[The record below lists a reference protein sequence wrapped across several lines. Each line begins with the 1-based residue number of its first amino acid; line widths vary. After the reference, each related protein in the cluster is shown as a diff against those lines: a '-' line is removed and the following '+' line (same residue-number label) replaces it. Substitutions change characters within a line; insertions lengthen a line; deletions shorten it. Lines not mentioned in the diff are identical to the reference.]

1 MATRSSS
8 RQSKSQPTTSSP
20 SAASQLNPS
29 SNGKPIATAIV
40 GIGASAGGLE
50 AFTLLL
56 RHLSIETGMAYVL
69 IQHLDPQHKS
79 LLTEILARTT
89 QMPVT
94 EITDGIEIEP
104 NHIYIIPPNT
114 QTVFRN
120 GRLKLSPRE
129 KTKGIFH
136 PIDLFF
142 HSIAAECGSQAIGV
156 VLSGGD
162 GDGALGL
169 SAIKAAGGI
178 TFAQD
183 LPSSQ
188 FGGMPHS
195 AANTGQVDFILPP
208 AEIAKKLNQMSA
220 HSGSA
225 AGGTIVATASQPDPT
240 AEIDLDRLSE
250 RPLTPKLSPNTALA
264 DSAPAQLDPLDRIF
278 ELLQLQTGANFAGYK
293 HATLNR
299 RMQRRMH
306 QQQIGT
312 VADYLN
318 YLVAYPA
325 EVEAL
330 YRDFLIDVT
339 SFFRDPVAFQSLKD
353 NILPQ
358 IVRQQQ
364 VPKAPIR
371 VWVAGCAT
379 GEEVYSIAIC
389 LLEVLAELK
398 LPAQIQIFATDL
410 NELAIETARAGIYS
424 KAKVE
429 GVSAERLQQFFIPVA
444 GGYQIDR
451 AVRDL
456 CVFAKHNLCS
466 DPPFSRLDTIVCRNV
481 LIYFG
486 AKLQKKVMQTL
497 HYGLKPTGF
506 LMLGSSE
513 TTGSSADLFHAVE
526 FAEDTSAAK
535 QYKFYTK
542 KLVSLLPNLDF
553 TIGGEIRSYSP
564 LQPPIAPDDRT
575 ANIDLQQITDDI
587 VWKRYAPAGVT
598 IDSDLQILQFRGDTS
613 PYLSSAPG
621 KPSFSLLKMARVD
634 LRVELRAAIYQAKK
648 LNLPVSKSSLSE
660 LIKFEVIPVRV
671 PGLAERYFLI
681 LFEPLVE
688 ALPTSL
694 TADLDQANEAAG
706 LPEMTLTRKRAR
718 KTLVERENL
727 QLKHKL
733 ALTQEHLQTITE
745 EQEAIEQAARAT
757 QEEMLSSN
765 EEFQSTN
772 EELETAKEEIQ
783 AANEELSTVN
793 EELRNRN
800 LEATQA
806 NNDLLNILSSVRLPI
821 LIVDTDLRIGRF
833 TPMAERIFNLIP
845 TDLGRSFKDIRHNLN
860 IPDLDRSILQTIET
874 LTIYQQEIQD
884 RSGNWYQLEIR
895 PYQTHD
901 KIVAGATVVLIDI
914 NELKQRAQEIQVAR
928 DYANAIVETVWEPQL
943 VLDRELRI
951 VTVNHAFYE
960 MFEFTP
966 PQVAGQLLDKLE
978 NGQWQILGLRSWLE
992 DLFSH
997 ATQVEDFEVEHTFE
1011 RIGQRTLQL
1020 NARQI
1025 PAIGNDRLIL
1035 LAIVDITQRKHMD
1048 TERAQLFTLERTA
1061 RSTADA
1067 ANLAKDVF
1075 LSILSHE
1082 LRSPLSAMLGWSRL
1096 LRSGK
1101 LTPAQVEHGLEV
1113 IDRSASIQNQLIE
1126 DLLDISSIT
1135 NGKLRLDAE
1144 LIDLVPVIEAAID
1157 TVAISA
1163 TAKNIQIHTQL
1174 DPFPDRI
1181 LGDFGRLQQVMWNI
1195 LGNAIKFTDPGGKV
1209 TVRLSSVDRQ
1219 PTDTTRQSA
1228 GYAQIQVIDNG
1239 KGIDPEFLP
1248 HVFDRFLQADSSAQR
1263 NYAGLGL
1270 GLTIVRHIV
1279 ELHGGTI
1286 EVVSAVGSG
1295 STFTIRLPLS
1305 PRIAGESAP
1314 PAADAIDLGATT
1326 LVDASTLI
1334 GIHVLL
1340 VDDEEDVRTL
1350 IATILEQSGA
1360 TVTPVAAAPAA
1371 LQLLQAAPQKYAV
1384 LLSDIGMPGQDG
1396 WSFIRQ
1402 VRALSAA
1409 AGGQIPAA
1417 ALTAY
1422 ASSRER
1428 ALALQLGFQI
1438 HIAKPVE
1445 PDLLVA
1451 IVADLARD

>member
-1 MATRSSS
+1 MAARSNS
-8 RQSKSQPTTSSP
+8 RPSKSQPPASS
-20 SAASQLNPS
+20 SIAASQLNPS
-29 SNGKPIATAIV
+29 SGTAIV

-50 AFTLLL
+50 AFSQLL
-56 RHLSIETGMAYVL
+56 RPLSSETGMAYVL

-79 LLTEILARTT
+79 LLTQILARTT

-114 QTVFRN
+114 QTVFGN
-120 GRLKLSPRE
+120 GQLKLSPRE
-129 KTKGIFH
+129 KAKGVFH

-208 AEIAKKLNQMSA
+208 AEIAKKLNQISA
-220 HSGSA
+220 HSGS
-225 AGGTIVATASQPDPT
+225 IVVMASQPDRT
-240 AEIDLDRLSE
+240 AEIDLDRLSD
-250 RPLTPKLSPNTALA
+250 RPLAPKLSPHTAFA
-264 DSAPAQLDPLDRIF
+264 DSSPEPPDPLDRIF
-278 ELLQLQTGANFAGYK
+278 ELLQLQTGVDFTGYK

-306 QQQIGT
+306 QQQIST

-318 YLVAYPA
+318 YLVAYPT
-325 EVEAL
+325 EVDAL
-330 YRDFLIDVT
+330 YRDLLIDVT
-339 SFFRDPVAFQSLKD
+339 SFFRDPVAFQSLKAK
-353 NILPQ
+353 ILPQ

-364 VPKAPIR
+364 SPKAPIR

-429 GVSAERLQQFFIPVA
+429 SVSAERLQQFFIPVTD
-444 GGYQIDR
+444 GYQIDR

-466 DPPFSRLDTIVCRNV
+466 DPPFSRLDLIVCRNV

-497 HYGLKPTGF
+497 HYGLNPTGF

-513 TTGSSADLFHAVE
+513 TTGNSADLFHAVE
-526 FAEDTSAAK
+526 FAEDLSAAK
-535 QYKFYTK
+535 QYKIYTK

-553 TIGGEIRSYSP
+553 TIGGEMRSYSQQ
-564 LQPPIAPDDRT
+564 QPPTAPDDRT
-575 ANIDLQQITDDI
+575 AKIDLQQITDDI
-587 VWKRYAPAGVT
+587 VWKRYMPAGVT
-598 IDSDLQILQFRGDTS
+598 IDADLQILQFRGDTS

-648 LNLPVSKSSLSE
+648 LNLPVSKSSIGE
-660 LIKFEVIPVRV
+660 LVKFEVIPIRV
-671 PGLAERYFLI
+671 PGLAARYFLI

-706 LPEMTLTRKRAR
+706 LPEMALTRKRAR
-718 KTLVERENL
+718 KTAIERENL
-727 QLKHKL
+727 QLRHKL
-733 ALTQEHLQTITE
+733 ALTQEHLQTIAE

-821 LIVDTDLRIGRF
+821 LIVDTHLRIGRF

-845 TDLGRSFKDIRHNLN
+845 TDLGRSFQDIRHNLN

-884 RSGNWYQLEIR
+884 RSGNWYQLAIR

-901 KIVAGATVVLIDI
+901 KIVAGATIVLVEID
-914 NELKQRAQEIQVAR
+914 ELKQRAQEIQVAR
-928 DYANAIVETVWEPQL
+928 DYANAIVETVWEPL
-943 VLDRELRI
+943 IVLDRDLRI

-966 PQVAGQLLDKLE
+966 PQVVGRLLDELE
-978 NGQWQILGLRSWLE
+978 HGRWRILGLRSWLE
-992 DLFSH
+992 GLFYH
-997 ATQVEDFEVEHTFE
+997 ATQVEDFEVEHFEVAHTFE

-1025 PAIGNDRLIL
+1025 PAVGNSQLIL
-1035 LAIVDITQRKHMD
+1035 LAIVDITQRKQLD
-1048 TERAQLFTLERTA
+1048 TERAQLFTLERSA

-1135 NGKLRLDAE
+1135 NGKLRLDAA
-1144 LIDLVPVIEAAID
+1144 LIDLVPVIEAAIE
-1157 TVAISA
+1157 TVEIAA
-1163 TAKNIQIHTQL
+1163 TAKNIQIQTQL
-1174 DPFPDRI
+1174 DPFPHHI
-1181 LGDFGRLQQVMWNI
+1181 LGDFGRLQQVLWNI

-1219 PTDTTRQSA
+1219 PTATNRQSA

-1248 HVFDRFLQADSSAQR
+1248 RVFDRFLQADSSAQR

-1270 GLTIVRHIV
+1270 GLTIVRHLV

-1286 EVVSAVGSG
+1286 EAASEVGTG
-1295 STFTIRLPLS
+1295 STFTLRLPLS
-1305 PRIAGESAP
+1305 PNVAAESAP
-1314 PAADAIDLGATT
+1314 PAAEAIDLGATI
-1326 LVDASTLI
+1326 LVDAATLI

-1350 IATILEQSGA
+1350 IATILEQYGA
-1360 TVTPVAAAPAA
+1360 TVTPVAAAPTA
-1371 LQLLQAAPQKYAV
+1371 LQILQAAPQKYDV

-1396 WSFIRQ
+1396 WSLIRQ

-1409 AGGQIPAA
+1409 AGGKIPAA

-1422 ASSRER
+1422 ASNRER
-1428 ALALQLGFQI
+1428 NLALQLGFQV

-1445 PDLLVA
+1445 PDRLVA